1 MLTPAIRATQS
12 FSWYYRG
19 LRRKSSISDKLS
31 NRAPEWH
38 KAALPEVSLSKP
50 AFMSVQIDGHVGWI
64 PPAVNP
70 LARLFGINGP
80 SILSTSRLTPPLSA
94 LPSTDR

>member
-38 KAALPEVSLSKP
+38 KAALPEVSLSKQ
-50 AFMSVQIDGHVGWI
+50 AFMSVKIDGHVGWI

-70 LARLFGINGP
+70 LARIFGMNGLRIYAI
-80 SILSTSRLTPPLSA
+80 SRVTSPLSH
-94 LPSTDR
+94 LPCTDS